1 MHWNQVELF
10 INLIIAFVVD
20 PIANHFHDLITSA
33 HDLIV
38 DTQVMTVCP
47 SEMEDVLERKFSLR
61 VAS

>member
-1 MHWNQVELF
+1 MELF

-20 PIANHFHDLITSA
+20 PIAYYFHDLIASA

-47 SEMEDVLERKFSLR
+47 SEMEDVSERKFSLR
-61 VAS
+61 AES